1 MNEIDANVTAGNA
14 QILIS
19 TSSWIRLIGSILIL
33 SIPSATQ
40 NHNPDVE
47 GNEEEIVYKQ
57 GH

>member
-1 MNEIDANVTAGNA
+1 MNEIYANVIACNA

-19 TSSWIRLIGSILIL
+19 TSSWICLIVSFLIL
-33 SIPSATQ
+33 SVPRATQ